1 MKSLVIVVLMF
12 CTFVL
17 PSFSQGSKQEV
28 LLESLLKQQQSY
40 RMDLKKN
47 KKSAELWRK
56 YYEVSKQILTNSKGI
71 TIQNQQKSLDSI
83 LLEMKEQIPTSFE
96 YNLCMWNS
104 VVLSADRANYFK
116 KAQQLQPHNP
126 KILTEQLYVA
136 LMINNDSL
144 ISLASQTIY
153 SKAVIPS
160 QMMNFAYNTLIST
173 PAGGIVIVDSDL
185 LFEAIVVLQ
194 YAKNIR
200 KDVPILN
207 KRTLAENNCRAFVLQ
222 KTTLQAF
229 SSLYNNLTS
238 FHSLNEPFDNTIGAM
253 VKFSQKTLCFAGN
266 FNTRILSAYK
276 DSLYVVGALYQ
287 YSPKQI
293 DNGKILM
300 NIWSK
305 LRLEYLRFDLYGE
318 QFSNAP
324 AIKQETFPIYIS
336 CSTILYNYSIEK
348 EDVNSATIYRGF
360 ALSVAKQI
368 GVYEDV
374 EAYFLALEKQKK

>member
-28 LLESLLKQQQSY
+28 SIESLLKQQQSY

-83 LLEMKEQIPTSFE
+83 LVEMKEQIPTSFE

-116 KAQQLQPHNP
+116 KAQQLQPNNP

-185 LFEAIVVLQ
+185 LFEAIIILQ

-276 DSLYVVGALYQ
+276 DSLYVVGTLYQ